1 MKDEFDE
8 KRNRESREY
17 FSMSDAQYEARGMPP
32 SFKEHGYAQPRQEY
46 YAPLPRAN
54 LILVREHLQNAMR
67 AGLNSEAL
75 RCVVAA
81 IKEIER

>member
-1 MKDEFDE
+1 MNNEFDE
-8 KRNRESREY
+8 KRDRESREY

-54 LILVREHLQNAMR
+54 LIIVRDHLQNAMR

-75 RCVVAA
+75 KYIVLA
-81 IKEIER
+81 IKELER

>member
-1 MKDEFDE
+1 MTFLDDRK
-8 KRNRESREY
+8 NRESCEY
-17 FSMSDAQYEARGMPP
+17 YYSGEAQLEARGMPP
-32 SFKEHGYAQPRQEY
+32 SFKKHGYAQPDRSYPE
-46 YAPLPRAN
+46 PLPRAN
-54 LILVREHLQNAMR
+54 LIIVREHLQNAMR

>member
-1 MKDEFDE
+1 MNNDQYCEPKQPVL
-8 KRNRESREY
+8 SR
-17 FSMSDAQYEARGMPP
+17 G
-32 SFKEHGYAQPRQEY
+32 HYA
-46 YAPLPRAN
+46 APLPRAN
-54 LILVREHLQNAMR
+54 LIIVRDHLQKAMQ

>member
-1 MKDEFDE
+1 MNTDTQLSPGEVVM
-8 KRNRESREY
+8 KRNHYKS
-17 FSMSDAQYEARGMPP
+17 
-32 SFKEHGYAQPRQEY
+32 
-46 YAPLPRAN
+46 LTPRAN
-54 LILVREHLQNAMR
+54 LLIVRDHLQNAMR

>member
-1 MKDEFDE
+1 MKEGGIVPNTKDYSAALLE
-8 KRNRESREY
+8 RGEY
-17 FSMSDAQYEARGMPP
+17 VM
-32 SFKEHGYAQPRQEY
+32 
-46 YAPLPRAN
+46 PLPRAN
-54 LILVREHLQNAMR
+54 LIIVRDHLQNAMR

>member
-1 MKDEFDE
+1 MRDEFDE

-54 LILVREHLQNAMR
+54 LILVREHLQSAMHASPNA
-67 AGLNSEAL
+67 EAQKYIVL
-75 RCVVAA
+75 A

>member
-1 MKDEFDE
+1 MNHDEFDE
-8 KRNRESREY
+8 RRNREAREY

-32 SFKEHGYAQPRQEY
+32 SFKEHGYAQPY

-75 RCVVAA
+75 KFVIQA
-81 IKEIER
+81 IRELER